1 MPTPPQAYPQD
12 GHAHHGHLLQ
22 PGAPGYYQHGIRQ
35 PSPHLMPP
43 PPLPLDPALVGPHH
57 LQTNAHSP
65 SQGQS
70 QYAYPPMFNQPHQP
84 SAQSRQPAMPYPM
97 NQFSNSTG
105 TENGSDDDDD
115 PASDEEPV
123 LDKRGG
129 KKRAA
134 KSTGGTASKKA
145 KQSAAENEDDEDDG
159 SPAPTGGASTKP
171 KATRGSKACTNCRRL
186 KMKCV
191 GAERGPPCDRCRT
204 NGHECIFEESN
215 RGKKPSKKQENL
227 LRQLKRMESTLDTLM
242 HSISHPGL
250 TSIPTA
256 TVSRSPTPSSPSV
269 TASNNARTLLG
280 SPSAS
285 TPDLASSSGSSL
297 VRAREKPRSSSPRL
311 HMLPDNTLNPLGL
324 LAEASLQNRRERG
337 ASSGLGGMLPTNLDE
352 DDGSGKVEGRPVG
365 VASDAYFKP
374 GPMNILP
381 LRRLYIERQIQPEM
395 LSFVSTEE
403 VVELFDIYFDHINI
417 QCGLLEHGF
426 HTPSMVCS
434 RSPFLLTTI
443 CAIAAK
449 FYSKK
454 PELYLKLSGIAKK
467 LAFSVPE
474 RGYKSVEVWSD
485 WKWDGRTLTLCQIVQ
500 AYILLTLWGSGP
512 VERYEQDKTWLLLGL
527 AIRLATDLN
536 LHRKSTA
543 QLDDSPESQ
552 ARAREIRNRERTWL
566 LCYILDRSLSA
577 QMGKPHSVKEDYI
590 IRNSGQWWKQPDA
603 TPQDAGVVAYLEL
616 QRILSRS
623 LDFLYS
629 GTLTASGLQADCDYL
644 LVIKTVESQLQ
655 AWSNDWEY
663 YRRSDVSPGA
673 EYRSLVAAF
682 YYHYAMLVINSFG
695 LQNSMERSHVDI
707 AHFFSRCHSS
717 AMACAVVVRD
727 ELAPR
732 GYMRYSP
739 DSHFVFTSYA
749 LLTLLKLIRPEF
761 SAFLGNELKTLPIVQ
776 EVADVLEKI
785 AANPYHTP
793 ALYSTF
799 LRALINAK
807 KDAVTAPPSPRQ
819 GSHGQSTAAEDRG
832 QQTGPT
838 ISPDEPMG
846 DPVAFGM
853 GLKLFPPT
861 GDGALSSSDFLHTG
875 DSGVPQLDESF
886 PPQLHD
892 HGGVDDAAMS
902 LGMEHMFSNGFW
914 DSVLMPGYGNQL
926 GGLSGGFVY
935 GIGGNSG
942 FITPRVGSP
951 FASGAAT
958 PLRDETHLDNM
969 SYTPYAPVF
978 RDAT

>member
-1 MPTPPQAYPQD
+1 MPTPPQAPYQD
-12 GHAHHGHLLQ
+12 GHAHHGHLQ
-22 PGAPGYYQHGIRQ
+22 PGAPGYYHGILHRQ
-35 PSPHLMPP
+35 QSPHLMPP
-43 PPLPLDPALVGPHH
+43 PPLPLDPALVGHH
-57 LQTNAHSP
+57 PLQANAHSP
-65 SQGQS
+65 SQGQP
-70 QYAYPPMFNQPHQP
+70 QYAYSPMFNQPHQP
-84 SAQSRQPAMPYPM
+84 SAQSRPPAMPYPV
-97 NQFSNSTG
+97 NQFSNSAE
-105 TENGSDDDDD
+105 TENGSDDDNDD
-115 PASDEEPV
+115 PVSDEEPV
-123 LDKRGG
+123 SGKRGG
-129 KKRAA
+129 KRPA

-145 KQSAAENEDDEDDG
+145 KKNAVENEEDEDDESLVAG
-159 SPAPTGGASTKP
+159 APTKP

-191 GAERGPPCDRCRT
+191 GAEQGPPCDRCRT

-250 TSIPTA
+250 TSIPTG

-285 TPDLASSSGSSL
+285 TPDLGSAGGSSL
-297 VRAREKPRSSSPRL
+297 VRSREKPRSSSPRL

-324 LAEASLQNRRERG
+324 LAEASLQNRREKG
-337 ASSGLGGMLPTNLDE
+337 TGSGLGGMLPTNLD

-395 LSFVSTEE
+395 LSFVSTDE

-434 RSPFLLTTI
+434 RSPFLLTAI

-449 FYSKK
+449 FYGKK

-474 RGYKSVEVWSD
+474 RGYKSVE
-485 WKWDGRTLTLCQIVQ
+485 IVQ

-543 QLDDSPESQ
+543 QLDDSPESR
-552 ARAREIRNRERTWL
+552 ARAKEIRNRERTWL

-590 IRNSGQWWKQPDA
+590 IRNSGQWWRQPDA
-603 TPQDAGVVAYLEL
+603 NPQDAGVVAYLEL

-629 GTLTASGLQADCDYL
+629 GTVTASGLQADCDYL

-655 AWSNDWEY
+655 AWSNEWEY
-663 YRRSDVSPGA
+663 HRKSDTSHGS
-673 EYRSLVAAF
+673 EYRSLVAVF
-682 YYHYAMLVINSFG
+682 YYHYAMLVVNSFG
-695 LQNSMERSHVDI
+695 LQNAMERSHVDI

-717 AMACAVVVRD
+717 ATACAVVVRD

-732 GYMRYSP
+732 GHLRYSP

-749 LLTLLKLIRPEF
+749 VLTLLKLIRPEF
-761 SAFLGNELKTLPIVQ
+761 SAFLGNELKTIPIVQ

-799 LRALINAK
+799 LRALISAK

-819 GSHGQSTAAEDRG
+819 GSRGQSTGEEDQG

-846 DPVAFGM
+846 DPTGLGM

-875 DSGVPQLDESF
+875 DSVPQLDESF
-886 PPQLHD
+886 PPQLHGQ
-892 HGGVDDAAMS
+892 GGADDPSMS

-942 FITPRVGSP
+942 FITPRIGSP
-951 FASGAAT
+951 FASGAAS
-958 PLRDETHLDNM
+958 PARDGTHIDSM

-978 RDAT
+978 TT